1 MSKSL
6 DNDSRT
12 SNSIKNIIFGFG
24 NTMIMMILGFVNR
37 SVFVHCLSMDY
48 LGISGLFSDILSMLS
63 LADLGFG
70 TAMVYSMYKP
80 LAEKDYDR
88 LAGLIGIYKKIYR
101 VIAIGI
107 TTIGLALI
115 PFLGYIIKLDGN
127 LPYIK
132 VYYVL
137 YLMNTVASY
146 LVVYKTSIV
155 SADQKGYI
163 LTNYRSMFSIIQTIC
178 MTLFL
183 YLTKNYMVYLCVQVF
198 FTYTTNFYMSHIAK
212 KMYPFIERKVSL
224 PFSEAKDI
232 FKNIKSVFI
241 YKLSGILLNATD
253 NTLISVLIGTAMVGY
268 CSNYNMVATKIT
280 AVISTLF
287 YSLTA
292 SLGNLVVLENEE
304 KRYRIF
310 QIMQTVSNI
319 LSTVCV
325 TCVYFLLED
334 LIRVWLG
341 ESYILEKRVL
351 IAITCNFY
359 LGVALF
365 PIWTFREATGLYR
378 KTKYIM
384 LATATIN
391 LVLSV
396 VLGKTI
402 GLSGIIFASAISRVV
417 TYFWVEPKLL
427 FRTYFGKSCLVYFL
441 GIAKSL
447 LTMFV
452 IFLLEYFIIRYMIPQ
467 TWLSLFLKAVLVGG
481 ISLAVTIL
489 VYCKTEGFQ
498 LIKQKVMG
506 MIQKN

>member
-132 VYYVL
+132 VYYIL

-163 LTNYRSMFSIIQTIC
+163 LTNYRSIFSIIQTIC
-178 MTLFL
+178 MTLFV
-183 YLTKNYMVYLCVQVF
+183 YLTRN
-198 FTYTTNFYMSHIAK
+198 
-212 KMYPFIERKVSL
+212 
-224 PFSEAKDI
+224 
-232 FKNIKSVFI
+232 
-241 YKLSGILLNATD
+241 
-253 NTLISVLIGTAMVGY
+253 
-268 CSNYNMVATKIT
+268 
-280 AVISTLF
+280 
-287 YSLTA
+287 
-292 SLGNLVVLENEE
+292 
-304 KRYRIF
+304 
-310 QIMQTVSNI
+310 
-319 LSTVCV
+319 
-325 TCVYFLLED
+325 
-334 LIRVWLG
+334 
-341 ESYILEKRVL
+341 
-351 IAITCNFY
+351 
-359 LGVALF
+359 
-365 PIWTFREATGLYR
+365 
-378 KTKYIM
+378 
-384 LATATIN
+384 
-391 LVLSV
+391 
-396 VLGKTI
+396 
-402 GLSGIIFASAISRVV
+402 
-417 TYFWVEPKLL
+417 
-427 FRTYFGKSCLVYFL
+427 
-441 GIAKSL
+441 
-447 LTMFV
+447 
-452 IFLLEYFIIRYMIPQ
+452 
-467 TWLSLFLKAVLVGG
+467 
-481 ISLAVTIL
+481 
-489 VYCKTEGFQ
+489 
-498 LIKQKVMG
+498 
-506 MIQKN
+506 

>member
-132 VYYVL
+132 VYYIL

-163 LTNYRSMFSIIQTIC
+163 LTNYRSIFSIIQTIC

-198 FTYTTNFYMSHIAK
+198 FTYATNFYASHVAK
-212 KMYPFIERKVSL
+212 KMYPFIEKKVSL

-292 SLGNLVVLENEE
+292 SLGNLVVL
-304 KRYRIF
+304 
-310 QIMQTVSNI
+310 
-319 LSTVCV
+319 
-325 TCVYFLLED
+325 
-334 LIRVWLG
+334 
-341 ESYILEKRVL
+341 
-351 IAITCNFY
+351 
-359 LGVALF
+359 
-365 PIWTFREATGLYR
+365 
-378 KTKYIM
+378 
-384 LATATIN
+384 
-391 LVLSV
+391 
-396 VLGKTI
+396 
-402 GLSGIIFASAISRVV
+402 
-417 TYFWVEPKLL
+417 
-427 FRTYFGKSCLVYFL
+427 
-441 GIAKSL
+441 
-447 LTMFV
+447 
-452 IFLLEYFIIRYMIPQ
+452 
-467 TWLSLFLKAVLVGG
+467 
-481 ISLAVTIL
+481 
-489 VYCKTEGFQ
+489 
-498 LIKQKVMG
+498 
-506 MIQKN
+506 

>member
-1 MSKSL
+1 
-6 DNDSRT
+6 
-12 SNSIKNIIFGFG
+12 
-24 NTMIMMILGFVNR
+24 
-37 SVFVHCLSMDY
+37 
-48 LGISGLFSDILSMLS
+48 
-63 LADLGFG
+63 
-70 TAMVYSMYKP
+70 
-80 LAEKDYDR
+80 
-88 LAGLIGIYKKIYR
+88 
-101 VIAIGI
+101 
-107 TTIGLALI
+107 
-115 PFLGYIIKLDGN
+115 
-127 LPYIK
+127 
-132 VYYVL
+132 
-137 YLMNTVASY
+137 
-146 LVVYKTSIV
+146 
-155 SADQKGYI
+155 
-163 LTNYRSMFSIIQTIC
+163 
-178 MTLFL
+178 
-183 YLTKNYMVYLCVQVF
+183 MVYLCVQVF
-198 FTYTTNFYMSHIAK
+198 FTYATNFYASHVAK
-212 KMYPFIERKVSL
+212 KMYPFIEKKVSL